1 MNFNQP
7 DTPLAFTTERLLVRR
22 QSIDDLSDLFTAVRD
37 SKKELAPFLPW
48 CHDNYRMTDSLAYI
62 ESVKPAWEND
72 AGWSFGIRKKHSNDY
87 IGGCG
92 ISKIDEHPI
101 GNLG

>member
-37 SKKELAPFLPW
+37 SKKELAPFYPGA
-48 CHDNYRMTDSLAYI
+48 TTT
-62 ESVKPAWEND
+62 
-72 AGWSFGIRKKHSNDY
+72 
-87 IGGCG
+87 IG
-92 ISKIDEHPI
+92 
-101 GNLG
+101 